1 MDQASSELSQEES
14 EAAGRGG
21 GGPEA
26 EAVAVAVGRRAS
38 EPDHGLSK
46 ITHNALENMGALGH
60 GLKHLF
66 QPQRRRSSVSP
77 HDSAS
82 FTLAQHADLTEDAAE
97 VGDGPVGSGA
107 LGIPA
112 THALPSFTAT
122 ASSDSDA
129 TLPPAPAPPAALS
142 RVLQQIR
149 GAPGP
154 IMKRGTSLQ
163 SRRSKAG
170 GSSSS
175 SGGPAATSATG
186 EPPQKGSPQIHRRS
200 TQEVLLQAG
209 RPRSSSTT
217 DTPSTPALADI
228 LISSGYHST
237 EEADRLDRLDAS
249 GPAVSPN
256 ALLSYSSDGGTYG
269 LDVVDSTPDPQ
280 RTKQAIAQLQQKIL
294 KLTEQIKIEQTARD
308 DNVAEYLKL
317 ANNADKQQS
326 ARIKQVF
333 EKKNQK
339 SAQTIQQLQR
349 KLEHYHRKLREVEH
363 NGIPRQPKDVLR
375 DMHQGLKDVGAKVTG
390 GLSSFSQATHSAAG
404 AVVSKPRE
412 IASLIRNKFGSA
424 DNIAALKDSLDE
436 TQGEDGGGV
445 TGSGAR
451 ALSGGGGHLQSSPK
465 YGSEDDCSSATS
477 GSAGANSTTGA
488 PGGPPSSRG
497 NTLEQGGQAL
507 GMEAL
512 FQEVQELRESQGR
525 LEESF
530 DNLKAHY
537 QKDYTLIMQALQEER
552 YRCERLEEQLNDL
565 TELHQN
571 EILNLK
577 QELASMEEKIA
588 YQSYERARD
597 IQEAL
602 EACQTRISK
611 MELQQQQQQV
621 VQLEGLENA
630 TARTLLGKLINVLL
644 ALMAVLLVFV
654 STVANCVVP
663 LMKTRS
669 RTLSTLL
676 LVLMLAFL
684 WRHWEVISQYLDRF
698 LLHPR

>member
-1 MDQASSELSQEES
+1 M
-14 EAAGRGG
+14 
-21 GGPEA
+21 
-26 EAVAVAVGRRAS
+26 
-38 EPDHGLSK
+38 
-46 ITHNALENMGALGH
+46 
-60 GLKHLF
+60 
-66 QPQRRRSSVSP
+66 
-77 HDSAS
+77 
-82 FTLAQHADLTEDAAE
+82 
-97 VGDGPVGSGA
+97 
-107 LGIPA
+107 
-112 THALPSFTAT
+112 
-122 ASSDSDA
+122 
-129 TLPPAPAPPAALS
+129 
-142 RVLQQIR
+142 
-149 GAPGP
+149 
-154 IMKRGTSLQ
+154 MKRGTSLQ

-170 GSSSS
+170 G
-175 SGGPAATSATG
+175 GG

-200 TQEVLLQAG
+200 THEALLQAG

-217 DTPSTPALADI
+217 DTPSSPALADM
-228 LISSGYHST
+228 LLTSGYQST
-237 EEADRLDRLDAS
+237 EESDRVDRTEVS
-249 GPAVSPN
+249 GPAVSPV
-256 ALLSYSSDGGTYG
+256 ALSSSSDGGPYSMDT
-269 LDVVDSTPDPQ
+269 VDGAPDPQ
-280 RTKQAIAQLQQKIL
+280 RTKQAIAHLQQKIL

-349 KLEHYHRKLREVEH
+349 KLEHYHRKLREVEQ

-390 GLSSFSQATHSAAG
+390 GLSSISQATHSAAG

-424 DNIAALKDSLDE
+424 DNITALKDSLDE
-436 TQGEDGGGV
+436 PQGDEAMAGV
-445 TGSGAR
+445 APPPGQ
-451 ALSGGGGHLQSSPK
+451 LQPSPK
-465 YGSEDDCSSATS
+465 YVSEDDCSSATS

-488 PGGPPSSRG
+488 PAGLPSSRC
-497 NTLEQGGQAL
+497 NT
-507 GMEAL
+507 MEHSQSPGFDIL
-512 FQEVQELRESQGR
+512 FQEIQDLRENQGR

-530 DNLKAHY
+530 ENLKSHY
-537 QKDYTLIMQALQEER
+537 QRDYTLIMQALQEER

-644 ALMAVLLVFV
+644 AVMAVLLVFV

-676 LVLMLAFL
+676 LLIFLAFL
-684 WRHWEVISQYLDRF
+684 WRNWEAMSQYVDRF

>member
-1 MDQASSELSQEES
+1 MDQVSSEPSPDEPD
-14 EAAGRGG
+14 AGGRAE
-21 GGPEA
+21 PEL
-26 EAVAVAVGRRAS
+26 GRRAS
-38 EPDHGLSK
+38 EPEHGLSK

-60 GLKHLF
+60 GLKHFF

-77 HDSAS
+77 HDS
-82 FTLAQHADLTEDAAE
+82 
-97 VGDGPVGSGA
+97 GSSCTG
-107 LGIPA
+107 
-112 THALPSFTAT
+112 
-122 ASSDSDA
+122 
-129 TLPPAPAPPAALS
+129 APPSGPGRSLS

-149 GAPGP
+149 GPP
-154 IMKRGTSLQ
+154 PMMRRGTSLQ
-163 SRRSKAG
+163 SRRSKT
-170 GSSSS
+170 S
-175 SGGPAATSATG
+175 SGEG
-186 EPPQKGSPQIHRRS
+186 PQKGSPQIHRRS
-200 TQEVLLQAG
+200 THEALLQAG

-217 DTPSTPALADI
+217 DTPSSPALTDM
-228 LISSGYHST
+228 LLTSGYHST
-237 EEADRLDRLDAS
+237 EEPDKLERYDGA

-256 ALLSYSSDGGTYG
+256 ALYGADGY
-269 LDVVDSTPDPQ
+269 DVVDSTPDPQ
-280 RTKQAIAQLQQKIL
+280 RTKQAISQLQQKIL

-349 KLEHYHRKLREVEH
+349 KLEHSHRKLREVEH
-363 NGIPRQPKDVLR
+363 NGIPRQPKDVFR

-390 GLSSFSQATHSAAG
+390 GLSSFSHATHSAAG

-436 TQGEDGGGV
+436 TPGDEAVGV
-445 TGSGAR
+445 TRTLGTGQ
-451 ALSGGGGHLQSSPK
+451 LQSK

-477 GSAGANSTTGA
+477 GSAEANSTTGA
-488 PGGPPSSRG
+488 PGGPPNSKGS
-497 NTLEQGGQAL
+497 TLEHGQAL
-507 GMEAL
+507 GFDAI
-512 FQEVQELRESQGR
+512 FQEMQELQENKGR

-530 DNLKAHY
+530 EGIKAHY
-537 QKDYTLIMQALQEER
+537 QRDYTMIMEALQEER
-552 YRCERLEEQLNDL
+552 FRCERLEEQLNDL

-644 ALMAVLLVFV
+644 AVMAVLLVFV

-676 LVLMLAFL
+676 LVVVLAFF
-684 WRHWEVISQYLDRF
+684 WRHWESVSEYLHRF
-698 LLHPR
+698 LLDRR

>member
-1 MDQASSELSQEES
+1 MDQGCSEQFPEEADSGGRAEQEGS
-14 EAAGRGG
+14 
-21 GGPEA
+21 
-26 EAVAVAVGRRAS
+26 RRAS
-38 EPDHGLSK
+38 DSEHGLSK

-60 GLKHLF
+60 GLKQLF

-77 HDSAS
+77 HDTAASCASAPIS
-82 FTLAQHADLTEDAAE
+82 EPTDVVSEGGDTRAPSALSVDS
-97 VGDGPVGSGA
+97 DGPA
-107 LGIPA
+107 
-112 THALPSFTAT
+112 
-122 ASSDSDA
+122 AS
-129 TLPPAPAPPAALS
+129 APPAALS

-149 GAPGP
+149 GAPP
-154 IMKRGTSLQ
+154 MMKRGTSLQ

-170 GSSSS
+170 VTGD
-175 SGGPAATSATG
+175 AT
-186 EPPQKGSPQIHRRS
+186 QKGSPQIHRRS
-200 TQEVLLQAG
+200 THEALLQAG

-217 DTPSTPALADI
+217 DTPSSPALADM
-228 LISSGYHST
+228 LLTSGYHST
-237 EEADRLDRLDAS
+237 EEPDKSDRYDGSA
-249 GPAVSPN
+249 PAASPN
-256 ALLSYSSDGGTYG
+256 AVSCGGDGY
-269 LDVVDSTPDPQ
+269 DVVDSTPDPQ

-317 ANNADKQQS
+317 ANNADKLQS
-326 ARIKQVF
+326 VRIKQVF

-339 SAQTIQQLQR
+339 SSQTIQHLQK
-349 KLEHYHRKLREVEH
+349 KLENYHRKLREVEH

-390 GLSSFSQATHSAAG
+390 GLSSISQATHSAAG

-412 IASLIRNKFGSA
+412 FAFLIRNKFGSA

-436 TQGEDGGGV
+436 TAGDESVCSGGV
-445 TGSGAR
+445 RTLGV
-451 ALSGGGGHLQSSPK
+451 GHLQSSPK

-477 GSAGANSTTGA
+477 GSAGANSTTGG

-497 NTLEQGGQAL
+497 NTLDPSQASGFDAML
-507 GMEAL
+507 HEI
-512 FQEVQELRESQGR
+512 QELRDNQGR

-530 DNLKAHY
+530 DNLKSHY
-537 QKDYTLIMQALQEER
+537 QRDYTMIMEALQEER
-552 YRCERLEEQLNDL
+552 FRCERLEEQLNDL

-588 YQSYERARD
+588 YQSNERARD

-611 MELQQQQQQV
+611 MELQLQQQQQQV

-644 ALMAVLLVFV
+644 AVMAVLLVFV

-663 LMKTRS
+663 LMKTRG

-676 LVLMLAFL
+676 LVVLAAFL
-684 WRHWEVISQYLDRF
+684 WRHWYAFAEYLHRF

>member
-1 MDQASSELSQEES
+1 MEPSGTEQLSDDPDPGGKSQDQETKKQHES
-14 EAAGRGG
+14 EQK
-21 GGPEA
+21 
-26 EAVAVAVGRRAS
+26 
-38 EPDHGLSK
+38 LSK
-46 ITHNALENMGALGH
+46 ITHNALENINVIGQ

-66 QPQRRRSSVSP
+66 QHQRRRSSVSP
-77 HDSAS
+77 HDVQQ
-82 FTLAQHADLTEDAAE
+82 AQAELEPDLDLESQSVCAE
-97 VGDGPVGSGA
+97 IDGVSTHPTA
-107 LGIPA
+107 LN
-112 THALPSFTAT
+112 
-122 ASSDSDA
+122 
-129 TLPPAPAPPAALS
+129 

-149 GAPGP
+149 VPP
-154 IMKRGTSLQ
+154 KMKRGTSLH
-163 SRRSKAG
+163 SRWGKGDA
-170 GSSSS
+170 
-175 SGGPAATSATG
+175 P
-186 EPPQKGSPQIHRRS
+186 KGSPQINRRS
-200 TQEVLLQAG
+200 AQDVQSG

-217 DTPSTPALADI
+217 DAPTNLSVMEIA
-228 LISSGYHST
+228 SSIYVGG
-237 EEADRLDRLDAS
+237 EEAAAAAIERLEVSSLAQTSSAVAS
-249 GPAVSPN
+249 STDGSIN
-256 ALLSYSSDGGTYG
+256 ADSVDG
-269 LDVVDSTPDPQ
+269 TPDPQ
-280 RTKQAIAQLQQKIL
+280 RTKVAITHLQQKIL

-339 SAQTIQQLQR
+339 SAQTILQLQK
-349 KLEHYHRKLREVEH
+349 KLEHYHRKLREIEQ
-363 NGIPRQPKDVLR
+363 NGIPRQPKDVFR
-375 DMHQGLKDVGAKVTG
+375 DMHQGLKDVGAKVTGFSEGVVDSVKG

-424 DNIAALKDSLDE
+424 DNIANLKDSLE
-436 TQGEDGGGV
+436 EGQEDGTGGK
-445 TGSGAR
+445 
-451 ALSGGGGHLQSSPK
+451 ALGVIQNFQSSPK
-465 YGSEDDCSSATS
+465 YGSEEDCSSATS
-477 GSAGANSTTGA
+477 GSVGANSTTG
-488 PGGPPSSRG
+488 GPVGASSSKT
-497 NTLEQGGQAL
+497 NTLDMQSSGFDAILHEIQEIRETQA
-507 GMEAL
+507 
-512 FQEVQELRESQGR
+512 R

-530 DNLKAHY
+530 EDLKVRY
-537 QKDYTLIMQALQEER
+537 QRDYTLIMQTLQEER

-630 TARTLLGKLINVLL
+630 TARNLLGKFINILL
-644 ALMAVLLVFV
+644 AVMAVLLVFV

-663 LMKTRS
+663 LMKTRN
-669 RTLSTLL
+669 RTFSTLFI
-676 LVLMLAFL
+676 VVFIAFL
-684 WRHWEVISQYLDRF
+684 WKHWDAITGYLERF
-698 LLHPR
+698 LSPPR

>member
-1 MDQASSELSQEES
+1 MDQGSSEQIPEEPDTG
-14 EAAGRGG
+14 GRV
-21 GGPEA
+21 EH
-26 EAVAVAVGRRAS
+26 EFCRRAS
-38 EPDHGLSK
+38 ESEHGLSK

-60 GLKHLF
+60 GLKQLF

-77 HDSAS
+77 HDSALS
-82 FTLAQHADLTEDAAE
+82 FTGASPSEPTDVGPDAGEA
-97 VGDGPVGSGA
+97 PLPS
-107 LGIPA
+107 
-112 THALPSFTAT
+112 ALPV
-122 ASSDSDA
+122 DSDNSA
-129 TLPPAPAPPAALS
+129 ASAPPAALS

-149 GAPGP
+149 GAPP
-154 IMKRGTSLQ
+154 MMKRGTSLQ

-170 GSSSS
+170 NAGD
-175 SGGPAATSATG
+175 
-186 EPPQKGSPQIHRRS
+186 PPQKGSPQIHRRS
-200 TQEVLLQAG
+200 THEALLQAG

-217 DTPSTPALADI
+217 DTPSCPALADM
-228 LISSGYHST
+228 LLTSGYHST
-237 EEADRLDRLDAS
+237 EEPDKLDRYDGS
-249 GPAVSPN
+249 GLAVSPN
-256 ALLSYSSDGGTYG
+256 ALSYGADGYG
-269 LDVVDSTPDPQ
+269 MDVVDSTPDPH

-363 NGIPRQPKDVLR
+363 NGIPRQPKDVFR

-424 DNIAALKDSLDE
+424 DNIAGLKDSLDE
-436 TQGEDGGGV
+436 TQGDEGV
-445 TGSGAR
+445 GPAATRTLGA
-451 ALSGGGGHLQSSPK
+451 GHLQSSPK

-488 PGGPPSSRG
+488 PGGPPSSKG
-497 NTLEQGGQAL
+497 NTLDYPQGSGFDAL
-507 GMEAL
+507 LHEI
-512 FQEVQELRESQGR
+512 QELRDNQGR

-530 DNLKAHY
+530 ESLKAHY
-537 QKDYTLIMQALQEER
+537 QSDYRMIMEALQEER

-644 ALMAVLLVFV
+644 AVMAVLLVFV

-676 LVLMLAFL
+676 LIILLAFL
-684 WRHWEVISQYLDRF
+684 WRHWEAISEYLDHF
-698 LLHPR
+698 LLHRR

>member
-1 MDQASSELSQEES
+1 MDQGSSEQSPEEPD
-14 EAAGRGG
+14 AGGRAE
-21 GGPEA
+21 PE
-26 EAVAVAVGRRAS
+26 VGRRAS
-38 EPDHGLSK
+38 ESEHGLSK

-60 GLKHLF
+60 GLKQLF

-82 FTLAQHADLTEDAAE
+82 ACASAPPSEPVDLGSE
-97 VGDGPVGSGA
+97 VGDVPGSLA
-107 LGIPA
+107 
-112 THALPSFTAT
+112 PSM
-122 ASSDSDA
+122 DSDN
-129 TLPPAPAPPAALS
+129 PAASAPPAALS

-149 GAPGP
+149 GPP

-170 GSSSS
+170 S
-175 SGGPAATSATG
+175 SGEA
-186 EPPQKGSPQIHRRS
+186 PQKGSPQIHRRS
-200 TQEVLLQAG
+200 THEALLQAG

-217 DTPSTPALADI
+217 DTPSSPALVDV
-228 LISSGYHST
+228 LLTSGYHST
-237 EEADRLDRLDAS
+237 EEPDKLDRYDGS

-256 ALLSYSSDGGTYG
+256 TLPYG
-269 LDVVDSTPDPQ
+269 AEGYDVVDSTPDPQ

-363 NGIPRQPKDVLR
+363 NGIPRQPKDVFR
-375 DMHQGLKDVGAKVTG
+375 DMHQGLKGVGAKVTG

-424 DNIAALKDSLDE
+424 DNIAALKDSLE
-436 TQGEDGGGV
+436 EAAGEEGSYPGGSRPLG
-445 TGSGAR
+445 TGQ
-451 ALSGGGGHLQSSPK
+451 LQSSPR

-477 GSAGANSTTGA
+477 GSAGANSTPGA

-497 NTLEQGGQAL
+497 NTLDNAQGSGFDAFL
-507 GMEAL
+507 HEIH
-512 FQEVQELRESQGR
+512 ELRDNQGR

-530 DNLKAHY
+530 ENLKSHY
-537 QKDYTLIMQALQEER
+537 QRDYTMIMEALQEER

-630 TARTLLGKLINVLL
+630 TARTLLGKLINILL
-644 ALMAVLLVFV
+644 AVMAVLLVFV

-676 LVLMLAFL
+676 LVILLAFL
-684 WRHWEVISQYLDRF
+684 WRHWEAISEYLHHF
-698 LLHPR
+698 LLNPR

>member
-1 MDQASSELSQEES
+1 M
-14 EAAGRGG
+14 
-21 GGPEA
+21 
-26 EAVAVAVGRRAS
+26 
-38 EPDHGLSK
+38 
-46 ITHNALENMGALGH
+46 
-60 GLKHLF
+60 
-66 QPQRRRSSVSP
+66 
-77 HDSAS
+77 
-82 FTLAQHADLTEDAAE
+82 
-97 VGDGPVGSGA
+97 
-107 LGIPA
+107 
-112 THALPSFTAT
+112 
-122 ASSDSDA
+122 
-129 TLPPAPAPPAALS
+129 
-142 RVLQQIR
+142 
-149 GAPGP
+149 
-154 IMKRGTSLQ
+154 MKRGTSLQ

-170 GSSSS
+170 G
-175 SGGPAATSATG
+175 GGEA
-186 EPPQKGSPQIHRRS
+186 PQKGSPQIHRRS
-200 TQEVLLQAG
+200 TQETLLQAG

-217 DTPSTPALADI
+217 DTPSSPALTDM
-228 LISSGYHST
+228 LLTSGYHST
-237 EEADRLDRLDAS
+237 EEADRQDRLEVS

-256 ALLSYSSDGGTYG
+256 ALSTSSDGGHFG
-269 LDVVDSTPDPQ
+269 VDSVDGTPDPQ

-390 GLSSFSQATHSAAG
+390 GLSSISQATHSAAG

-412 IASLIRNKFGSA
+412 FASLIRNKFGSA
-424 DNIAALKDSLDE
+424 DNISALKDSLDE
-436 TQGEDGGGV
+436 QQGPDEPV
-445 TGSGAR
+445 TSTRTAGTRTLGP
-451 ALSGGGGHLQSSPK
+451 GQLQSSPK

-477 GSAGANSTTGA
+477 GSAGANSTMGA
-488 PGGPPSSRG
+488 PGGPPGSKG
-497 NTLEQGGQAL
+497 NTLEHGQSSGFDAL
-507 GMEAL
+507 LHEI
-512 FQEVQELRESQGR
+512 QELKDNQSR

-530 DNLKAHY
+530 ENLKSHY
-537 QKDYTLIMQALQEER
+537 QRDYTEIMQALQEER

-571 EILNLK
+571 EIHNLK
-577 QELASMEEKIA
+577 QELASIEEKIA
-588 YQSYERARD
+588 YQSNERARD

-644 ALMAVLLVFV
+644 AVMAVLLVFV

-676 LVLMLAFL
+676 LVVILAFL
-684 WRHWEVISQYLDRF
+684 WRNWKAMSQYLDRF